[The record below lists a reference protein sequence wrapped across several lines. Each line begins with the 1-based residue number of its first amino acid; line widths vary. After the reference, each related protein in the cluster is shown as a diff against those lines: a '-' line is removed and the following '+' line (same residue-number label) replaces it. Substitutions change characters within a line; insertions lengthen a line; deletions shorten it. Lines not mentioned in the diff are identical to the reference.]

1 MKTFKIIILFFII
14 FFNSTLN
21 IFASNEVT
29 LGLHVGNINT
39 GTYVDADKIINT
51 VINMKVPSVRIIY
64 QKPKNKSTTAY
75 VVKQLNSRG
84 IDVLITILPDAS
96 DYSSPSTSYSNYPN
110 GSVDFEK
117 LCGSPGWKWMYKY
130 STVDQSLYR
139 QRLTDLLNEIN
150 RMGGVVSA
158 FEVGNEAD
166 WACFN
171 GDIPVVATNNTDKP
185 YDLSRTDFLSGT
197 VKGYAYTLKTSY
209 ETIKSLHPQA
219 KVLTFGA
226 ANMYLFDPK
235 KPHIHYPNF
244 LLWLT
249 NIGGVNY
256 LTKYSDATAMHF
268 YPQDPTLRGIEYYI
282 GPALTNV
289 TKYRN
294 RFWITEF
301 GFGKTLPSYSGNSN
315 TIESQRLQSYS
326 NFMSVLNNLNQVI
339 VERAYLY
346 SYEPGIWSITE
357 NDKPLESA
365 NIFKIYSQK
374 PLILPKPT
382 LMGDL
387 NNDNVVNK
395 LDFNLLL
402 SGLGSV
408 YNLTDFNNIVSN
420 YGKTSQ

>member
-21 IFASNEVT
+21 IFASNEVA

-96 DYSSPSTSYSNYPN
+96 DYSSPSISYSNYPN

-209 ETIKSLHPQA
+209 
-219 KVLTFGA
+219 
-226 ANMYLFDPK
+226 
-235 KPHIHYPNF
+235 
-244 LLWLT
+244 
-249 NIGGVNY
+249 
-256 LTKYSDATAMHF
+256 
-268 YPQDPTLRGIEYYI
+268 
-282 GPALTNV
+282 
-289 TKYRN
+289 
-294 RFWITEF
+294 
-301 GFGKTLPSYSGNSN
+301 
-315 TIESQRLQSYS
+315 
-326 NFMSVLNNLNQVI
+326 
-339 VERAYLY
+339 
-346 SYEPGIWSITE
+346 
-357 NDKPLESA
+357 
-365 NIFKIYSQK
+365 
-374 PLILPKPT
+374 
-382 LMGDL
+382 
-387 NNDNVVNK
+387 
-395 LDFNLLL
+395 
-402 SGLGSV
+402 
-408 YNLTDFNNIVSN
+408 
-420 YGKTSQ
+420 